1 MTLLAAAVRGLT
13 PPARRHGVSCL
24 SAAGGGR
31 ASAAV
36 EQKKAHPA
44 STEKLDLAPPRGTRD
59 VYPEDMR
66 VRNWLFGKWRST
78 AKAFGFEEY
87 DAPVLENEAL
97 YVRKAGEEVTQQL
110 YNFEDKG
117 GRRVALR
124 PEMTPSLARMVMARK
139 PTPPLK
145 WFSIPQ
151 CWRYERTTRGR
162 RREHYQWNMDIWG
175 VDAAAEAEALAA
187 MVSFMERV
195 GLTSDDVGIKV
206 NSRAVLAELLART
219 CGVDAAA
226 DAARFAACCVLV
238 DKLEKVPPEALHGDF
253 GALGVAAADV
263 DALAAVLRDAAD
275 AGGSLAALEALI
287 GDGPALSNLRALVD
301 LAEAGGFGDWIVVDA
316 SVVRGLAYYT
326 GVVFEAFD
334 RQGALRAI
342 AGGGRYDRLL
352 ETFGGDPLPA
362 VGFGFGDAVIME
374 LLEEKKLVPSTS
386 SPSRWRRATATRTPR
401 PSRRSRASRRRCD
414 RALLCVQIR
423 RRGAPEL
430 WFPRRSGALVDVV
443 LEPKKPKW
451 AFKHADRRNAKA
463 AVMLAPSEWAEGRL
477 VAKDLKT
484 GDQADIALEEL
495 AAWVGARE

>member
-1 MTLLAAAVRGLT
+1 
-13 PPARRHGVSCL
+13 
-24 SAAGGGR
+24 
-31 ASAAV
+31 
-36 EQKKAHPA
+36 
-44 STEKLDLAPPRGTRD
+44 
-59 VYPEDMR
+59 
-66 VRNWLFGKWRST
+66 
-78 AKAFGFEEY
+78 
-87 DAPVLENEAL
+87 
-97 YVRKAGEEVTQQL
+97 
-110 YNFEDKG
+110 
-117 GRRVALR
+117 
-124 PEMTPSLARMVMARK
+124 
-139 PTPPLK
+139 
-145 WFSIPQ
+145 
-151 CWRYERTTRGR
+151 
-162 RREHYQWNMDIWG
+162 MDIWG
-175 VDAAAEAEALAA
+175 VDGAAAEAEALAA
-187 MVSFMERV
+187 MVSFMESV

-374 LLEEKKLVPSTS
+374 LLEEKKLVPETSAGVDVVAFALATGDGDEDAASLKALAGVAATLRSCAAVCADPTARGARTLVSTQERRLGRRRPRAQEAQVGLQARRPAQCQGRS
-386 SPSRWRRATATRTPR
+386 HARALRVGRGPARREGPEDGRPGRRPSGGASGVGGGKGGLKYAVTTFRSGLRVGASRNRVGAQVNNLFMRVRADRVAAPAPGIGCRVGDVLRKGRHTPGRPPTPRTRGRRAMARRRPPRRRRPDSTRPTRARRGRSERRTCAPPR
-401 PSRRSRASRRRCD
+401 RASRRPRRPPRPRD
-414 RALLCVQIR
+414 TGAGPSRGRPSPRGRPRIRSGR
-423 RRGAPEL
+423 RR
-430 WFPRRSGALVDVV
+430 
-443 LEPKKPKW
+443 
-451 AFKHADRRNAKA
+451 
-463 AVMLAPSEWAEGRL
+463 
-477 VAKDLKT
+477 
-484 GDQADIALEEL
+484 
-495 AAWVGARE
+495 

>member
-1 MTLLAAAVRGLT
+1 
-13 PPARRHGVSCL
+13 
-24 SAAGGGR
+24 
-31 ASAAV
+31 
-36 EQKKAHPA
+36 
-44 STEKLDLAPPRGTRD
+44 
-59 VYPEDMR
+59 
-66 VRNWLFGKWRST
+66 
-78 AKAFGFEEY
+78 
-87 DAPVLENEAL
+87 
-97 YVRKAGEEVTQQL
+97 
-110 YNFEDKG
+110 
-117 GRRVALR
+117 
-124 PEMTPSLARMVMARK
+124 
-139 PTPPLK
+139 
-145 WFSIPQ
+145 
-151 CWRYERTTRGR
+151 
-162 RREHYQWNMDIWG
+162 MDIWG
-175 VDAAAEAEALAA
+175 VDGAAAEAEALAA
-187 MVSFMERV
+187 MVSFMESV

-374 LLEEKKLVPSTS
+374 LLEEKKLVPETSAGVDVVAFALATGDGDEDAASLKALAGVAATLRSCAAVCADPTARGARTLVSTQERRLGRRR
-386 SPSRWRRATATRTPR
+386 PRAKEAQVGLQARGPQERAARAHARARRVGRRAGPRRQGPRHGRPGERAPRRAPRVARGPRVGTVVRRVRLQRCKIVVVMLQSAVHAPEAAWLPANLPGQAWTRGNESRDGGAAAASRPAPGTPGAAAAASTVR
-401 PSRRSRASRRRCD
+401 VPDRVQRRLDRRPPASNRSRRPFPSRRRLSLHRRWPCCGLADDSAGGRA
-414 RALLCVQIR
+414 
-423 RRGAPEL
+423 
-430 WFPRRSGALVDVV
+430 
-443 LEPKKPKW
+443 
-451 AFKHADRRNAKA
+451 
-463 AVMLAPSEWAEGRL
+463 
-477 VAKDLKT
+477 
-484 GDQADIALEEL
+484 
-495 AAWVGARE
+495 ARESKEECPRSRL

>member
-1 MTLLAAAVRGLT
+1 
-13 PPARRHGVSCL
+13 
-24 SAAGGGR
+24 
-31 ASAAV
+31 
-36 EQKKAHPA
+36 
-44 STEKLDLAPPRGTRD
+44 
-59 VYPEDMR
+59 
-66 VRNWLFGKWRST
+66 
-78 AKAFGFEEY
+78 
-87 DAPVLENEAL
+87 
-97 YVRKAGEEVTQQL
+97 
-110 YNFEDKG
+110 
-117 GRRVALR
+117 
-124 PEMTPSLARMVMARK
+124 
-139 PTPPLK
+139 
-145 WFSIPQ
+145 
-151 CWRYERTTRGR
+151 
-162 RREHYQWNMDIWG
+162 MDIWG
-175 VDAAAEAEALAA
+175 VDGAAAEAEALAA
-187 MVSFMERV
+187 MVSFMESV

-374 LLEEKKLVPSTS
+374 LLEEKKLVPETS
-386 SPSRWRRATATRTPR
+386 A
-401 PSRRSRASRRRCD
+401 
-414 RALLCVQIR
+414 
-423 RRGAPEL
+423 G
-430 WFPRRSGALVDVV
+430 VDVV
-443 LEPKKPKW
+443 
-451 AFKHADRRNAKA
+451 AFALATGDGDEDAASLKALAGVAATLRSCA
-463 AVMLAPSEWAEGRL
+463 AVCADPTARGARTLVSTQERRLGRRRPRAQEAQVGLQARRPAQCQGRSHARALRVGRGPARREGPEDGRPGRRHSWGASG
-477 VAKDLKT
+477 VGGGKGGLKYAVT
-484 GDQADIALEEL
+484 TFRSQPL
-495 AAWVGARE
+495 AARSARRRFTKPRRRTGKQFIHAGTR